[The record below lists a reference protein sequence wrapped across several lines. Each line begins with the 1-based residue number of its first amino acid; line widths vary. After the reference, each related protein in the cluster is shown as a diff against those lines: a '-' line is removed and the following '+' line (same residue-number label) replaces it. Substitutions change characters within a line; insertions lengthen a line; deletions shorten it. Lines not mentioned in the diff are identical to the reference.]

1 MSTTKV
7 VVHGITGKMGRE
19 VLAAVSRTPGM
30 EVVGGVSR
38 RSQQGSLPL
47 PSGSGAIPVSSNLGE
62 LLRQTRPNVLVD
74 FTNAEA
80 CMAAV
85 PVAAGQGV
93 HLVIG
98 TSGLSEANLQ
108 EIDRTARENGVGAIV
123 APNFA
128 LGAVLML
135 HLAKVAAPFFDYVD
149 IIEMHHETKI
159 DAPSGTALATA
170 KLITQGRQYKRN
182 VPQKETLPGTR
193 GGEYN
198 GVTIHSVRLPGRMA
212 HQNIIFGAAGQ
223 TLTISHDAISRECY
237 MPGVIRAIQ
246 EVVKF
251 KGLVVGLDKV
261 LGL

>member
-38 RSQQGSLPL
+38 RTQQGSLPL
-47 PSGSGAIPVSSNLGE
+47 PSGNGAIPVSSNLGE

-170 KLITQGRQYKRN
+170 KLISQDRRYKRN